1 MKKKRPQAPVNIDRW
16 LISYADF
23 ITLLFSF
30 FVVMFAAAY
39 DSDDSKAQHLAKA
52 VSTAFSLNV
61 FQQGGT
67 QVFGKKMYAMGE
79 GAVLDARSKEALSM
93 SDKRGDVEMQ
103 KDMSVNAREKFEPV
117 NMVRDQ
123 VTQEFYNELK
133 KLNIHVTMESRGL
146 VVSFAGVASFD
157 AGSDAIRSESLPLIE
172 KVVRVIKDRRNLIQI
187 EGHSDGTGMDKEDG
201 GSNMELSARRA
212 EAVAKLLIR
221 KYGIPA
227 EYISSAGYGPFRPAG
242 DNANDEGRAMN
253 RRADLILLKTV
264 PDENHIALPRVRD
277 GERAPETQVAV
288 DLSYMP

>member
-1 MKKKRPQAPVNIDRW
+1 MKKKKQPEHVNLDRW

-52 VSTAFSLNV
+52 VSTAFTLNV

-93 SDKRGDVEMQ
+93 SDKRGDVQMQ
-103 KDMSVNAREKFEPV
+103 KDLSVNADQKFEPV

-133 KLNIHVTMESRGL
+133 KLDIHVTMESRGL
-146 VVSFAGVASFD
+146 VVSFAGVAKFD
-157 AGSDAIRSESLPLIE
+157 KGSAKIRPESYANIE
-172 KVVRVIKDRRNLIQI
+172 KVVRVIKGRKNLIQV
-187 EGHSDGTGMDKEDG
+187 EGHSDGTGADKEGG

-212 EAVAKLLIR
+212 EAVSRLLIQ

-227 EYISSAGYGPFRPAG
+227 EYISSAGYGPFRPMG
-242 DNANDEGRAMN
+242 GNETDSGRAKN

-264 PDENHIALPRVRD
+264 PDENHIAMPEVRR
-277 GERAPETQVAV
+277 GNRAPEGQVAV
-288 DLSYMP
+288 DLMRGE